1 MTVVFTGSDRKFTA
15 NEVLWAKRELIDE
28 IVKAALI
35 SQTEAFI
42 DMIVDG
48 QADLSRPAIQETLR
62 GVKDSA
68 GEFLN
73 DLVGDLKFEIERR
86 VEAANYGACVTGIK
100 YDLSGDVNDIE
111 INVSVNFGE

>member
-1 MTVVFTGSDRKFTA
+1 MAVVFTGNDRKFSA
-15 NEVLWAKRELIDE
+15 SEVLWANRELIDE

-48 QADLSRPAIQETLR
+48 QADMSRPAIQETLK
-62 GVKDSA
+62 GVKDST

-73 DLVGDLKFEIERR
+73 DLIGDLKYEVERR
-86 VEAANYGACVTGIK
+86 LEAAQYGAAVTGIK
-100 YDLSGDVNDIE
+100 YDLAGEVTDIE
-111 INVSVNFGE
+111 VDVSVTTEV